1 MFAMFEILYDDDN
14 YEGVP
19 IAQPT
24 SNPNES
30 LFTSNMHIRMC
41 TLHFYCYY

>member
-1 MFAMFEILYDDDN
+1 MFEILYDDKI

-30 LFTSNMHIRMC
+30 TNRSA
-41 TLHFYCYY
+41 Y